1 MPVFNMNKKCLFILF
16 ILAIIKFGKVAADDW
31 DDDDENVTEEI
42 LDLIVALIS
51 GIMGACSE
59 TPQCAVIMWPTIVV
73 IILICLIISCMCG
86 SDEYYSRR
94 THIRFRTI
102 GAGMVGY
109 YAGSALARR
118 D

>member
-1 MPVFNMNKKCLFILF
+1 MNKKYLFILF
-16 ILAIIKFGKVAADDW
+16 ILAINFGKISADDW
-31 DDDDENVTEEI
+31 DDDENVTEEI

-59 TPQCAVIMWPTIVV
+59 TPQCAVIMWPTIAI